1 MKKNILSLSAL
12 VLVAATL
19 ITSCNKEDTTAPV
32 VTLTGA
38 ASMTISLQDTYTEAG
53 ATATDDEDGDI
64 TPTVSGAV
72 NEDLAGT
79 YTITYTATDAAG
91 NTGTATRT
99 VIVENDAAA
108 LAGTYNVSDLVSGVT
123 NPFTYTQTITVS
135 TTVNNRIMFN
145 KFADYANNGSIYA
158 NVTGTNIDLPSQTAV
173 SIGTNNGGT
182 CDVANHTFVGTGSTS
197 MNGFT
202 LNYTDQL
209 VGPSGCS
216 GAAVSGVA
224 TYTKQ

>member
-38 ASMTISLQDTYTEAG
+38 ASMTISLQDNYTEMG
-53 ATATDDEDGDI
+53 ATATDDEDGEI

-72 NEDLAGT
+72 NEDLTGT

-91 NTGTATRT
+91 NVGTATRT

-108 LAGTYNVSDLVSGVT
+108 LAGTYTADETDING
-123 NPFTYTQTITVS
+123 PYTYTAPFPVITPS
-135 TTVNNRIMFN
+135 TTVNNRVELTLLGDFN
-145 KFADYANNGSIYA
+145 NNTVYMM
-158 NVTGTNIDLPSQTAV
+158 VTGTSIAIPSQQV
-173 SIGTNNGGT
+173 SNVGAGSNS
-182 CDVANHTFVGTGSTS
+182 CDVHNRETSGTGTITT
-197 MNGFT
+197 NGFT
-202 LNYTDQL
+202 LTYSDSKL
-209 VGPSGCS
+209 APCS
-216 GAAVSGVA
+216 GTRTGVVA
-224 TYTKQ
+224 TFIKQ